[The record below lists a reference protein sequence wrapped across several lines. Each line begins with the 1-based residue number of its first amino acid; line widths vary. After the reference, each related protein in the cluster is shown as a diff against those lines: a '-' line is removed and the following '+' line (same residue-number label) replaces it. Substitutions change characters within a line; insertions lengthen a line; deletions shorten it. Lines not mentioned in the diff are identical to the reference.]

1 MSAIDPDEWRGEFD
15 TEIEDWWAQLWA
27 LRISA
32 VQPMSLTRERFI
44 LFVHSRC
51 AEVGSRRLEDTD
63 LSNLF
68 SDFLDKLS
76 EGEYND

>member
-15 TEIEDWWAQLWA
+15 AEIDDWWAQLWA

-32 VQPMSLTRERFI
+32 VVPLGSTKNKFI
-44 LFVHSRC
+44 SFVHDRC
-51 AEVGSRRLEDTD
+51 GEAGSRRIDDSD

-68 SDFLDKLS
+68 SDFLDGLV
-76 EGEYND
+76 EGSIE